1 MERSMPAIRVSC
13 AGKLFLFFAA
23 AGLAS
28 GQIYPPGGYPPG
40 GYPPGGYPGGG
51 YPGGGYPGGGY
62 PGGGIPIPSRGGKT
76 QPNSSTKGQPLPN
89 FRGKLKKMDGKTI
102 SLALDDDRVLDFRRD
117 SKTKFFKGG
126 DEIKDPKF
134 NPGDQLS
141 IEGPEDNTGSM
152 IAVNVYWEKAGG
164 AAATSTADS
173 KSKSDKVPD
182 AWADAPSQQH
192 GTETAP
198 PPAKRDADD
207 PGPPTLQRGAAAD
220 PTREKSAPLPAQSV
234 GQTAAPATGAPA
246 DRPTLSAAN
255 GQAAERLPQYIPRDD
270 GSNSGGNIGNTS
282 NDAIEGSLRHGDDL
296 IRKAADTA
304 LDFTETLPN
313 YVCQELMSRY
323 QSESRPAS
331 WQALD
336 VVGTEVVYENG
347 KEDYRKVTVNGRPV
361 NKKLEE
367 VGGSW
372 STGEFGTVL
381 ISLFSPGTATEFHY
395 RKDARIAGIST
406 KEYDFSVT
414 HARSNWRISMGS
426 QTYDPAY
433 SGTVWIDP
441 ASARVMRIEMSAR
454 NFPGDFP
461 TDDVESA
468 TDYEYIRLGDA
479 KQYLLPVHSETL
491 SCQRGTNDCNRNVI
505 DFRNYRKYSGEST
518 ITFGDP
524 KK

>member
-13 AGKLFLFFAA
+13 AGKLFLFLAA

-51 YPGGGYPGGGY
+51 YPGGGYPGGG
-62 PGGGIPIPSRGGKT
+62 IPIPSRGSKP
-76 QPNSSTKGQPLPN
+76 QPNTSTKGQPLPN
-89 FRGKLKKMDGKTI
+89 FRGKLKKMDAKTI

-152 IAVNVYWEKAGG
+152 LAVNVYWEKGGG

-173 KSKSDKVPD
+173 KSKDGKVPD
-182 AWADAPSQQH
+182 AWADAPTQQH
-192 GTETAP
+192 GTEAAP
-198 PPAKRDADD
+198 PPAKRDSDD

-220 PTREKSAPLPAQSV
+220 PTREKSAPLPAQAV
-234 GQTAAPATGAPA
+234 GQT

-255 GQAAERLPQYIPRDD
+255 GQAPERLPQYIPRDD
-270 GSNSGGNIGNTS
+270 GGNSGSIGSTSGNNGS
-282 NDAIEGSLRHGDDL
+282 DAIEGSLRHQDDL

-323 QSESRPAS
+323 QSEGRPAS

-505 DFRNYRKYSGEST
+505 DFRNYRKYAGEST

>member
-13 AGKLFLFFAA
+13 AGKLFLFLLA
-23 AGLAS
+23 AGVAS

-40 GYPPGGYPGGG
+40 GYPPGG

-89 FRGKLKKMDGKTI
+89 FRGKLKKMDAKTI

-152 IAVNVYWEKAGG
+152 IAVNVYWEKGAAAGG
-164 AAATSTADS
+164 ATATADS
-173 KSKSDKVPD
+173 KSKGDKVPD

-198 PPAKRDADD
+198 PPAKHDSDD

-220 PTREKSAPLPAQSV
+220 PSREKSAPVPAQAV
-234 GQTAAPATGAPA
+234 GQTAPPGTGVPS

-255 GQAAERLPQYIPRDD
+255 GQPPERLPQYIPRDD
-270 GSNSGGNIGNTS
+270 GSNAGNNSGNNS
-282 NDAIEGSLRHGDDL
+282 NDAIEGSLRRGDDL

-336 VVGTEVVYENG
+336 VVGTEVVFENG

-395 RKDARIAGIST
+395 RKDARIAGILT
-406 KEYDFSVT
+406 KEYDFTVT

-433 SGTVWIDP
+433 NGTAWIDP

-454 NFPGDFP
+454 SFPGDFP
-461 TDDVESA
+461 SDDVESA

-491 SCQRGTNDCNRNVI
+491 SCQRGSNICSRNVI
-505 DFRNYRKYSGEST
+505 DFRNYRKYTGEST

>member
-1 MERSMPAIRVSC
+1 MPAIRVSC
-13 AGKLFLFFAA
+13 AGKLFLFLLA
-23 AGLAS
+23 AGVAS

-51 YPGGGYPGGGY
+51 YPGGGYPGA
-62 PGGGIPIPSRGGKT
+62 GIPIPSRGGKA

-89 FRGKLKKMDGKTI
+89 FRGKLKKMDAKTI

-117 SKTKFFKGG
+117 SKTKFYKGG
-126 DEIKDPKF
+126 DEVKDPKF

-141 IEGPEDNTGSM
+141 IEGPEDNTGAM
-152 IAVNVYWEKAGG
+152 VAVNVYWEKAAG
-164 AAATSTADS
+164 AATTADA
-173 KSKSDKVPD
+173 KSKDDKVPD
-182 AWADAPSQQH
+182 AWADAPSQTH
-192 GTETAP
+192 GTEAAP
-198 PPAKRDADD
+198 PPAKHDSDD
-207 PGPPTLQRGAAAD
+207 PGPPTLQRGAVAD
-220 PTREKSAPLPAQSV
+220 PSREKSAPVPAQPV
-234 GQTAAPATGAPA
+234 AQDAPATGSPA

-255 GQAAERLPQYIPRDD
+255 GQTPERLPQYIPRDD
-270 GSNSGGNIGNTS
+270 GSSNNNNGGIG
-282 NDAIEGSLRHGDDL
+282 NDAIEGSLRHQDDL
-296 IRKAADTA
+296 IRRAADTA

-323 QSESRPAS
+323 QSESRPAN

-336 VVGTEVVYENG
+336 VVGTEVIYENG

-395 RKDARIAGIST
+395 RRDSRIAGILT
-406 KEYDFSVT
+406 KEYDFTVT
-414 HARSNWRISMGS
+414 HAHSNWRISMGS
-426 QTYDPAY
+426 QSYDPGY
-433 SGTVWIDP
+433 SGTAWIDP
-441 ASARVMRIEMSAR
+441 ATARVMRIEMSAR
-454 NFPGDFP
+454 SFPSDFP
-461 TDDVESA
+461 SDDVESA

-491 SCQRGTNDCNRNVI
+491 SCLRGTNDCNRNVI
-505 DFRNYRKYSGEST
+505 DFRNYRKYTGEST

>member
-13 AGKLFLFFAA
+13 AGKLFLFVLA
-23 AGLAS
+23 AGVTSA
-28 GQIYPPGGYPPG
+28 QIYPPGGYPPG

-51 YPGGGYPGGGY
+51 YPGGGYPGGG
-62 PGGGIPIPSRGGKT
+62 IPIPSRGGKS

-89 FRGKLKKMDGKTI
+89 FRGKLKKMDAKTI

-152 IAVNVYWEKAGG
+152 IAVNVYWEKG
-164 AAATSTADS
+164 AAGTGATATADS
-173 KSKSDKVPD
+173 KSNSDKVPD
-182 AWADAPSQQH
+182 AWADAPSQTH

-198 PPAKRDADD
+198 PPAKRDSDD

-220 PTREKSAPLPAQSV
+220 PSREKSAPVPAQTM
-234 GQTAAPATGAPA
+234 GQTAPATGAPA

-255 GQAAERLPQYIPRDD
+255 GQAPERLPQYIPRDD
-270 GSNSGGNIGNTS
+270 GSNNGNNNGNNSGNNS
-282 NDAIEGSLRHGDDL
+282 NDAIEGSLRHQDDL

-323 QSESRPAS
+323 QSESRPAN
-331 WQALD
+331 WQAID
-336 VVGTEVVYENG
+336 VVGTEVIYENG
-347 KEDYRKVTVNGRPV
+347 KEDYRKITLNGRPI
-361 NKKLEE
+361 NKKIEDM
-367 VGGSW
+367 GGSW

-381 ISLFSPGTATEFHY
+381 IGLFSPGTAAEFHY
-395 RKDARIAGIST
+395 RRDSRIAGILT
-406 KEYDFSVT
+406 KEYDFTVT
-414 HARSNWRISMGS
+414 HAHSNWTIHTGS

-433 SGTVWIDP
+433 SGSVWIDP

-454 NFPGDFP
+454 SFPADFP
-461 TDDVESA
+461 SDDVESA
-468 TDYEYIRLGDA
+468 TDYEYVRLGDA
-479 KQYLLPVHSETL
+479 KQYLLPVHSESL
-491 SCQRGTNDCNRNVI
+491 SCQRGTNDCSRNVI
-505 DFRNYRKYSGEST
+505 DFRNYRKYTGEST

>member
-1 MERSMPAIRVSC
+1 MPAIRVSC
-13 AGKLFLFFAA
+13 AGKLFLFLLA
-23 AGLAS
+23 AGIAS
-28 GQIYPPGGYPPG
+28 GQIYPPG

-62 PGGGIPIPSRGGKT
+62 PGAGIPIPSRGGKA

-89 FRGKLKKMDGKTI
+89 FRGKLKKMDAKTI

-117 SKTKFFKGG
+117 SKTKFYKAG
-126 DEIKDPKF
+126 DEVKDPKF

-141 IEGPEDNTGSM
+141 IEGPEDNTGAM
-152 IAVNVYWEKAGG
+152 IAVNVYWEKAAG
-164 AAATSTADS
+164 ATSTADS
-173 KSKSDKVPD
+173 KSKGDKVPD
-182 AWADAPSQQH
+182 AWADAPSQTH
-192 GTETAP
+192 GTEAAP
-198 PPAKRDADD
+198 PPAKHDSDD

-220 PTREKSAPLPAQSV
+220 PSREKSAPVPAQPVAQDAS
-234 GQTAAPATGAPA
+234 ATGSPT

-255 GQAAERLPQYIPRDD
+255 GQTPERLPQYIPRDD
-270 GSNSGGNIGNTS
+270 GSNSGNN
-282 NDAIEGSLRHGDDL
+282 NDAIEGSLRHQDDL
-296 IRKAADTA
+296 IRRAADTA

-323 QSESRPAS
+323 QSESRPAN

-336 VVGTEVVYENG
+336 VVGTEVIYENG

-395 RKDARIAGIST
+395 RRDSRIAGIST
-406 KEYDFSVT
+406 KEYEFTVT
-414 HARSNWRISMGS
+414 HAHSNWRISMGP

-433 SGTVWIDP
+433 SGTAWIDP
-441 ASARVMRIEMSAR
+441 ATARVMRIEMSAR
-454 NFPGDFP
+454 SFPSDFP
-461 TDDVESA
+461 SDDVESA

-491 SCQRGTNDCNRNVI
+491 SCLRGSNDCNRNVI
-505 DFRNYRKYSGEST
+505 DFRNYRKYTGEST